1 MPLYE
6 YICKKCGK
14 PFETIAKHGEKP
26 ACEHCGSVSVERQ
39 LSTFA
44 AHSASSNL
52 PSCAQG
58 GCPGFSGGACG
69 SGMCGGH

>member
-6 YICKKCGK
+6 YICKDCGK
-14 PFETIAKHGEKP
+14 PFETIAKHDDTP
-26 ACEHCGSVSVERQ
+26 PCEFCNSQNVERQ

-44 AHSASSNL
+44 THSSSDAL

-58 GCPGFSGGACG
+58 GCPGFNGGVCG